1 MDKRL
6 LRTVTSISV
15 NDAWWQYLKAGLVSA
30 SAQVRAHVCL
40 CVCVYV
46 CVHVR
51 VRDGWAVCLSVCLSF
66 RLSLLP
72 QDKDLIVRKVAEEA
86 GFERTLRK

>member
-1 MDKRL
+1 MAILESRSRFSL
-6 LRTVTSISV
+6 GPSAR
-15 NDAWWQYLKAGLVSA
+15 ARVSL
-30 SAQVRAHVCL
+30 S
-40 CVCVYV
+40 VCVYV